1 MPKKALIDLIFVL
14 FENVHRLGR
23 VLMERSAQVHVVLVS
38 LGRNVEKLLLFS
50 LVKVQLFVQ
59 FVDFDIESQA

>member
-1 MPKKALIDLIFVL
+1 MPKKALIDLILVF

-23 VLMERSAQVHVVLVS
+23 VLMERGAQVHVVFVS
-38 LGRNVEKLLLFS
+38 LSRNVEELLLFS

-59 FVDFDIESQA
+59 LVDFDIEG